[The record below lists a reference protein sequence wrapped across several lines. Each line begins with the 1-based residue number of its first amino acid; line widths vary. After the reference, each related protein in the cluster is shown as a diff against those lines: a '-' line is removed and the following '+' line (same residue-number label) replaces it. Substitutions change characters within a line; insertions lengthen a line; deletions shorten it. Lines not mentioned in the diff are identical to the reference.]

1 MEGLVEEMYLLDWKP
16 MIRICNVD
24 FEKIRV
30 LKASQRLNKRMETAG
45 K

>member
-16 MIRICNVD
+16 MIRICDVD

-30 LKASQRLNKRMETAG
+30 LKASQRLNKRRETAG